1 VIYLIGV
8 GDGGCAALN
17 HIADQNLGGIKL
29 IAVNT
34 SSANLPYCHVDERVV
49 IGSGLGAG
57 GNPEH
62 GKAAA
67 DEDREKIKATVQPAR
82 RVVIVAGMGGG
93 TGSGAG
99 PKVAEVARS
108 LGKPVSA
115 VVSVPF
121 IFEGTAR
128 DEIARDAIQELKS
141 HVAALVIVDY
151 TALLKLIGSPQQVNL
166 QRAYATGAKMLAW
179 KTLSHLI

>member
-1 VIYLIGV
+1 VR
-8 GDGGCAALN
+8 
-17 HIADQNLGGIKL
+17 L

-49 IGSGLGAG
+49 IGPGLGAG
-57 GNPEH
+57 GNPRQ

-67 DEDREKIKATVQPAR
+67 EDDRDKLEAMMKNAR

-93 TGSGAG
+93 TGSGAA
-99 PKVAEVARS
+99 PTVAEVGRS

-121 IFEGTAR
+121 IFEGSAR
-128 DEIARDAIQELKS
+128 DEIAREAIQELKA
-141 HVAALVIVDY
+141 HVAALVVVDY

-179 KTLSHLI
+179 KTLAHLI

>member
-1 VIYLIGV
+1 MIYLIGV

-17 HIADQNLGGIKL
+17 HIANEKLGGIRL
-29 IAVNT
+29 IALNT
-34 SSANLPYCHVDERVV
+34 SSANLPYCQAHRRVV
-49 IGSGLGAG
+49 IGSGMGAG
-57 GNPEH
+57 GNPDQ
-62 GKAAA
+62 GQSAARDDTDKLKSLLA
-67 DEDREKIKATVQPAR
+67 DAK

-93 TGSGAG
+93 TGSGAA
-99 PKVAEVARS
+99 PVVAEIARG
-108 LGKPVSA
+108 LKKPVSA

-128 DEIARDAIQELKS
+128 EEIARDAIQVLKA

-166 QRAYATGAKMLAW
+166 QRAYATGARMLAW